1 MRKGIDVL
9 LETYADT
16 FTDEDDVCLVLKSL
30 GTTNIYRRS
39 GIEPLLDRIRARPH
53 SPAIEHIPDNLTD
66 AEIAAL
72 YRACDVLVHPYRGEG
87 FGMPIAE
94 AMASGLPVIVTGD
107 GAALDFCDASNAYLI
122 PSDRI
127 PLVTPELPPPASPG
141 YWLAAPDPTA
151 LGQLMRRAIEEP
163 EVGREMGRRGRARMH
178 DYDWA
183 HVSRMVLERLTALA
197 GRPPL
202 RLNPPDAFRPD
213 VAPFPLDGTRGLT
226 FLHHPRW
233 AETAWREVVRSYA
246 RAFDADDP
254 VTLVLWLDPSQGL
267 SEAEAVELVMAA
279 LRESGLDP
287 ERIPDL
293 LLVPDDLDVHGL
305 ASLYTAADWVVPHGD
320 AEQLQRA
327 ISCGRHILTHLTP
340 AAWQAAAT
348 EQMHPALAA

>member
-1 MRKGIDVL
+1 
-9 LETYADT
+9 
-16 FTDEDDVCLVLKSL
+16 VLKSL

-127 PLVTPELPPPASPG
+127 PLVTPDLPPPASPG

-163 EVGREMGRRGRARMH
+163 EVGREMGSRGRARML
-178 DYDWA
+178 DYDWSG
-183 HVSRMVLERLTALA
+183 VSGLVLERLKALA

-233 AETAWREVVRSYA
+233 AETAWREVVCSYA
-246 RAFDADDP
+246 RVFDADDP
-254 VTLVLWLDPSQGL
+254 VTLVLWLDPGQGL
-267 SEAEAVELVMAA
+267 SEAQAVELVMAA

-293 LLVPDDLDVHGL
+293 LLVPDELDVHGL
-305 ASLYTAADWVVPHGD
+305 ASLYTAADWVVPHDD

-327 ISCGRHILTHLTP
+327 VSCGRQILTHLTP
-340 AAWQAAAT
+340 TAWQAAAT
-348 EQMHPALAA
+348 EQLHPALAA